1 MNQGRALKIEPL
13 DLEAT
18 WASPPAR
25 IDFVL
30 PGLAR
35 GTVGNVVATGGTGKT
50 FLMLAT
56 ALAVGVGRD
65 VGEIWG
71 SDPTQGAVA
80 FLSIEDPEPE
90 LRRRLWVLRGLLS
103 ADEQQSARASVHVL
117 PGAGKRLALAQL
129 AGKGGGDLKTTPWF
143 EAFSRQVI
151 DLRPRLI
158 VVDTLNRLL
167 NGVSEN
173 DGSVMGW
180 VVSQLE
186 ELARVADCAVVLCH
200 HVSKAALGSG
210 NAGEAHAAR
219 GSSVIADNA
228 RWQVNLSVPA
238 KDGPYKDLVADME
251 DEERR
256 RHVRLEFSKLNYG
269 PPLEGRWLHR
279 GEGGML
285 RFKAMEPV
293 ARPRSRGRSK
303 RSQSNDNDLKVPL
316 VG

>member
-1 MNQGRALKIEPL
+1 MKIEPL
-13 DLEAT
+13 DLKAT
-18 WASPPAR
+18 WSSPPVK

-35 GTVGNVVATGGTGKT
+35 GTVGNVIATGGTGKT

-56 ALAVGVGRD
+56 ALGVGIGRD
-65 VGEIWG
+65 IGGIWG
-71 SDPTQGAVA
+71 HDPTQGTAA

-90 LRRRLWVLRGLLS
+90 LKRRIWVLRGLLS
-103 ADEQQSARASVHVL
+103 PDEQAAAGSAVQVL
-117 PGAGKRLALAQL
+117 PGAGRRLALAQMV
-129 AGKGGGDLKTTPWF
+129 GKGGDLKVTPWF

-151 DLRPRLI
+151 DLKPRLV

-173 DGSVMGW
+173 DGSAMGW
-180 VVSQLE
+180 VVAQLE
-186 ELARVADCAVVLCH
+186 ELARVADCAIVLCH

-210 NAGEAHAAR
+210 NAGGAHAAR
-219 GSSVIADNA
+219 GSSVITDNA
-228 RWQVNLSVPA
+228 RWQVNLFVPA
-238 KDGPYKDLVADME
+238 KDGPFKDLVADMD

-256 RHVRLEFSKLNYG
+256 RHVRLEFAKLNYG
-269 PPLEGRWLHR
+269 PPLESRWLHR

-285 RFKAMEPV
+285 QFKALEPSG
-293 ARPRSRGRSK
+293 RPRSHGRP
-303 RSQSNDNDLKVPL
+303 RRAGAGDNDLKVRL